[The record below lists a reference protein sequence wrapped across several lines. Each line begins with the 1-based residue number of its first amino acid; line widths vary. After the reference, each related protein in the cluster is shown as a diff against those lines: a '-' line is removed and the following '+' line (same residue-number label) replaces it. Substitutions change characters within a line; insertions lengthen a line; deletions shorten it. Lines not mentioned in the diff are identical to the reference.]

1 MESQE
6 KAKKLTD
13 EANDTTKKR
22 IQILSDLER
31 AQLSLKKAQSE
42 DAIEIQKLRT
52 ETAELNKANKDQAK
66 SVLGMVTP
74 YQKFA
79 KEVNEAKNRAKS
91 LGAEMILLE
100 QKFKNGELSKGEYNR
115 QLNKLSKEFTEARV
129 KAAGLD
135 AQIKKIDGSVGD
147 SQRNVGNYK
156 SALGGLTASFR
167 NLLGAMGVVG
177 GVALFGNLLQES
189 YETVKKLDAQN
200 NALKQIF
207 ETEAQIAFQKE
218 YLADMT
224 NRYGLELVSATDGYT
239 KYSAAV
245 KGTAIEGEKARDIF
259 SSFSGASAKLGL
271 NAEQQAG
278 IFKALEQMISKGT
291 VQAEELRGQLGDR
304 MPGAFKL
311 FADAAGVSTKELG
324 EMLKKGEVLSDD
336 ILPKVAEKLNETYNL
351 GTGET
356 IDTLA
361 AAQNRL
367 KNSWTS
373 FLDQTAGNKELINGL
388 AIGMEGLGEVLN
400 FLLDTLIV
408 KGEDGVSVIGDLT
421 SIITTLLGVVG
432 DLAESLGLVDE
443 KTKKNLLTMYSFK
456 NYLESVGSY
465 VSVVTGLFQ
474 YLAETIGNIFKV
486 HDGFDGWVNDM
497 NNSADKFISKWEKFK
512 GSFGKFTSQVEN
524 GKGEGDIWAENEKK
538 KTQAYQKAWKEAK
551 DAKQAYFQYNGKYF
565 DTSTKRNTN
574 KSIDDYIDVG
584 NQLVLKDKAPTN
596 TGNND
601 SSTTK
606 KSRSGGKSGSRLSGE
621 QRDYLMGLQALRDLE
636 LAINEKRFTE
646 NEINERKYL
655 ENSLKINLNYF
666 DKKIAYL
673 KGRNAKEKLEEAKTE
688 LDRAKLIKET
698 AKKIFDIDFK
708 ANEEIHKSKMEQM
721 EKDNS
726 DLENNDYLSN
736 SDRLTKQIDIDN
748 KMIDESSEYWKT
760 QIDLAVAANQETLSL
775 ERKRDEEINKLQE
788 KRLKNVSSGFEN
800 FKKDVEAQTE
810 YLQTLKG
817 ITFEGQRQ
825 KILSDKKLD
834 NKQKEYL
841 LDILSLENQKE
852 QNRLEIESLQ
862 KQNAELEKKAGN
874 LPSGTLLTPEE
885 LQLQADNLE
894 KIAQL
899 GSQNIEIDI
908 SLKDKLFEQISGI
921 KDIFTNG
928 FRDLGLENFANEF
941 ESRFQKMFQNL
952 KDGALDWK
960 DVTALAVSLV
970 SDLASS
976 YVEQSTKQQITAL
989 DEQLQRTQETTEQE
1003 IEFINGRLERLNAL
1017 DSLSKEQTEERNALE
1032 DEARV
1037 LKEQQFLREKQIEA
1051 QKARAI
1057 QRANAQQ
1064 TIIAGIQGAVMA
1076 YLSQLVPGD
1085 PTSPIRGA
1093 IAAAATLAFAGANA
1107 ALIMSKNPV
1116 PEYFVGRKGGKAE
1129 TAWTQE
1135 KGREIIAGR
1144 DGKIKSLGS
1153 DSGPVLTKLAEGD
1166 KVFTALES
1174 AKMIKSIPEI
1184 NVGANIHRID
1194 NSKLSPIV
1202 IQKDNI
1208 DYDKLAGKVGNEFRR
1223 GLKYFDKP
1231 TVTTDERGNKYLHE
1245 GGKIPVF
1252 LGREKKNTIIVKLGN
1267 NERN

>member
-1 MESQE
+1 MKLIDDSN
-6 KAKKLTD
+6 AKFQKIAD
-13 EANDTTKKR
+13 NYNK
-22 IQILSDLER
+22 IQSGIL
-31 AQLSLKKAQSE
+31 
-42 DAIEIQKLRT
+42 
-52 ETAELNKANKDQAK
+52 KANAEGKAYT
-66 SVLGMVTP
+66 SVP
-74 YQKFA
+74 DEYQ
-79 KEVNEAKNRAKS
+79 
-91 LGAEMILLE
+91 
-100 QKFKNGELSKGEYNR
+100 
-115 QLNKLSKEFTEARV
+115 
-129 KAAGLD
+129 
-135 AQIKKIDGSVGD
+135 
-147 SQRNVGNYK
+147 
-156 SALGGLTASFR
+156 
-167 NLLGAMGVVG
+167 
-177 GVALFGNLLQES
+177 VAW
-189 YETVKKLDAQN
+189 K
-200 NALKQIF
+200 
-207 ETEAQIAFQKE
+207 
-218 YLADMT
+218 
-224 NRYGLELVSATDGYT
+224 
-239 KYSAAV
+239 
-245 KGTAIEGEKARDIF
+245 KARD
-259 SSFSGASAKLGL
+259 
-271 NAEQQAG
+271 E
-278 IFKALEQMISKGT
+278 KA
-291 VQAEELRGQLGDR
+291 
-304 MPGAFKL
+304 AF
-311 FADAAGVSTKELG
+311 
-324 EMLKKGEVLSDD
+324 
-336 ILPKVAEKLNETYNL
+336 
-351 GTGET
+351 
-356 IDTLA
+356 
-361 AAQNRL
+361 
-367 KNSWTS
+367 
-373 FLDQTAGNKELINGL
+373 
-388 AIGMEGLGEVLN
+388 
-400 FLLDTLIV
+400 
-408 KGEDGVSVIGDLT
+408 
-421 SIITTLLGVVG
+421 
-432 DLAESLGLVDE
+432 
-443 KTKKNLLTMYSFK
+443 
-456 NYLESVGSY
+456 
-465 VSVVTGLFQ
+465 FQ
-474 YLAETIGNIFKV
+474 F
-486 HDGFDGWVNDM
+486 
-497 NNSADKFISKWEKFK
+497 
-512 GSFGKFTSQVEN
+512 
-524 GKGEGDIWAENEKK
+524 
-538 KTQAYQKAWKEAK
+538 
-551 DAKQAYFQYNGKYF
+551 NGKYF
-565 DTSTKRNTN
+565 EGKSGKNTG
-574 KSIDDYIDVG
+574 KSLDDYIDRG
-584 NQLVLKDKAPTN
+584 NKLVLKDKTPAN

-646 NEINERKYL
+646 NEIDERKYL

-673 KGRNAKEKLEEAKTE
+673 KGRNAKEKLEEAKAE

-708 ANEEIHKSKMEQM
+708 ANEEVHKSKMEQM

-760 QIDLAVAANQETLSL
+760 QIALAVAANQETLSL

-817 ITFEGQRQ
+817 ITFEEQRQ

-899 GSQNIEIDI
+899 GNQNIEIDI
-908 SLKDKLFEQISGI
+908 SLKEKLSPQLEAL
-921 KDIFTNG
+921 KNIFTDG
-928 FRDLGLENFANEF
+928 FRSLGLDSFADQF
-941 ESRFQKMFQNL
+941 DNL
-952 KDGALDWK
+952 FDKIKAKTADWK
-960 DVTALAVSLV
+960 DYTAAAFALIGDIGSQ
-970 SDLASS
+970 
-976 YVEQSTKQQITAL
+976 YVESRKEQELAAL

-1003 IEFINGRLERLNAL
+1003 IEFINGRLERLNVL
-1017 DSLSKEQTEERNALE
+1017 DSLSKEQTDERNALE

>member
-156 SALGGLTASFR
+156 SALGGLTTSFR

-218 YLADMT
+218 YLADVT

-271 NAEQQAG
+271 SADQQAG

-336 ILPKVAEKLNETYNL
+336 ILPKVATKLNETYNL

-367 KNSWTS
+367 KNSFTS
-373 FLDQTAGNKELINGL
+373 FLDGVAGNKELISGL
-388 AIGMEGLGEVLN
+388 AVGMEGLGSVLN

-497 NNSADKFISKWEKFK
+497 NNSADKFISKWEKYK
-512 GSFGKFTSQVEN
+512 GSLGKFTSQVEN

-538 KTQAYQKAWKEAK
+538 KTQAYQKAWKDAK
-551 DAKQAYFQYNGKYF
+551 DAKQSYFQYNGKYF

-601 SSTTK
+601 SSTNK

-636 LAINEKRFTE
+636 LAINEKRFTQ
-646 NEINERKYL
+646 NEIDERKYL

-666 DKKIAYL
+666 DKKIDYL
-673 KGRNAKEKLEEAKTE
+673 KGRNAKEKLEEAKAE

-708 ANEEIHKSKMEQM
+708 ANEEIHKSKMEQL

-760 QIDLAVAANQETLSL
+760 QIALAVAANQETLSL

-817 ITFEGQRQ
+817 ITFEEQRQ

-841 LDILSLENQKE
+841 IDILSLENQKE
-852 QNRLEIESLQ
+852 QNRIEIEGLQ

-908 SLKDKLFEQISGI
+908 SLKEKLSPQLEAL
-921 KDIFTNG
+921 KNIFTDG
-928 FRDLGLENFANEF
+928 FRSLGLDSFADQF
-941 ESRFQKMFQNL
+941 DNL
-952 KDGALDWK
+952 FDKIKAKTADWK
-960 DVTALAVSLV
+960 DYTAAAFALIGDIGSQ
-970 SDLASS
+970 
-976 YVEQSTKQQITAL
+976 YVESRKEQELAAL

-1003 IEFINGRLERLNAL
+1003 IEFINGRLDQLNAL
-1017 DSLSKEQTEERNALE
+1017 GELSKEQTEERNALE

-1135 KGREIIAGR
+1135 KGREIIVGR

-1231 TVTTDERGNKYLHE
+1231 TVTTDGRGNKYLHE

-1252 LGREKKNTIIVKLGN
+1252 LGREKKNTIIIKSGN

>member
-52 ETAELNKANKDQAK
+52 ETAELNKVNKDQAK

-156 SALGGLTASFR
+156 SALGGLTSSFR

-189 YETVKKLDAQN
+189 YEAVKKLDAQN

-218 YLADMT
+218 YLADVT

-245 KGTAIEGEKARDIF
+245 KGTALEGEKARYIF

-271 NAEQQAG
+271 NAEQQSG

-336 ILPKVAEKLNETYNL
+336 ILPKVAAKLNETYNL

-367 KNSWTS
+367 KNSFTS
-373 FLDQTAGNKELINGL
+373 FLDGVAGNKELISGL
-388 AIGMEGLGEVLN
+388 AVGMEGLGTVLS
-400 FLLDTLIV
+400 FLLDTLLV
-408 KGEDGVSVIGDLT
+408 KGNDGVSVAGDLVEVLE
-421 SIITTLLGVVG
+421 SLVGAVG
-432 DLAESLGLVDE
+432 DMSEGIGIMDKKTKNGLFSLNAFKNDLQSIQSVISVTTGLIKAVVEQFTGFFSTMFQDEGWSKYMKLIDDSNAKFQKIADNYNKIQSGVSKANGEGKAYTSVPDAYQVAWKKARDE
-443 KTKKNLLTMYSFK
+443 KAAF
-456 NYLESVGSY
+456 
-465 VSVVTGLFQ
+465 FQ
-474 YLAETIGNIFKV
+474 L
-486 HDGFDGWVNDM
+486 
-497 NNSADKFISKWEKFK
+497 
-512 GSFGKFTSQVEN
+512 
-524 GKGEGDIWAENEKK
+524 
-538 KTQAYQKAWKEAK
+538 
-551 DAKQAYFQYNGKYF
+551 NGKYF
-565 DTSTKRNTN
+565 DGKSGKNTG
-574 KSIDDYIDVG
+574 KSLDDYIDRG

-666 DKKIAYL
+666 DKKIDYL
-673 KGRNAKEKLEEAKTE
+673 KGRNAKEKLEEAKAE

-708 ANEEIHKSKMEQM
+708 ANEEIHKAKMEQF
-721 EKDNS
+721 EKESKELQD
-726 DLENNDYLSN
+726 NDYLSN
-736 SDRLTKQIDIDN
+736 SERLTRQIDIDN
-748 KMIDESSEYWKT
+748 KMIDEATQSWKN
-760 QIDLAVAANQETLSL
+760 QIAIAVAANQETLSL

-817 ITFEGQRQ
+817 ITFEEQRQ

-885 LQLQADNLE
+885 LQLQADNSE

-941 ESRFQKMFQNL
+941 ESRFKKMFQNL

-976 YVEQSTKQQITAL
+976 YVEQSTKQQIAAL

-1003 IEFINGRLERLNAL
+1003 IEFINGRLGQLNAL
-1017 DSLSKEQTEERNALE
+1017 SELSKEQTEERNALE

-1153 DSGPVLTKLAEGD
+1153 DYGPVLTKLAEGD

-1194 NSKLSPIV
+1194 NSNLSPII

-1208 DYDKLAGKVGNEFRR
+1208 DYDKLAEKVGNEFRR

-1231 TVTTDERGNKYLHE
+1231 TVTTDERGNKYMHE